1 MPAEKLVKSPD
12 DGISDEVAAAV
23 LLKGM
28 TAEYLL
34 RRTYPK

>member
-1 MPAEKLVKSPD
+1 VRPD
-12 DGISDEVAAAV
+12 DVDDETAAAV

-34 RRTYPK
+34 HRTPRVGTRGVS